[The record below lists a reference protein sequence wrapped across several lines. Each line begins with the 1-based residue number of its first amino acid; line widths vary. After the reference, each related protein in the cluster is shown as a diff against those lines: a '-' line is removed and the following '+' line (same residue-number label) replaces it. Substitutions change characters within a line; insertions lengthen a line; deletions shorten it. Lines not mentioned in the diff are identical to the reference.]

1 MKEKERRGTSI
12 RDSDS
17 HSLPNLPFSSKKNE
31 SEGQRH
37 SSVMLE
43 KDETLAKTKGGSSS
57 SMKDKIAHLFG
68 GKETSSKPGK
78 TEFKA
83 PQSNETSSMQTQEI
97 DPNDFKVQKP
107 SLKAN
112 VAAMRNPIK
121 SHSEHMEISD
131 IKSVSVRLSELEEH
145 VMEMH
150 SAFDEFVLQ
159 ADQYM
164 NYEQFIEIRKEIED
178 KIKMLDKIEK
188 SLDDSREQIVK
199 DSGYMDSIL
208 GGFKYTKKRI
218 DLLEKRL
225 DIMSKSDNSGSGAST
240 LRKLVSPFGGHDVK
254 HENGS
259 LESSGLEK
267 TISELKNQVDNLKQ
281 RDADILKELEILKA
295 GNCQSGKIEDSEMS
309 ETIKSLHKE
318 IDGLKERITS
328 HSDPGELE
336 SMKRQISEF
345 GARLENLDKGGFE
358 GVNGGDAL
366 MDGYVVADANER
378 IEALEKKMKSVFK
391 NKDADEASEEFE
403 SMRKNMVSRKAL
415 QGVKRKVDEIN
426 KRIDENALNSEKVNA
441 LRRQMDE
448 LLAMRGKNRSDKS
461 KLKKE
466 IEDEIV
472 KELDVDAKV
481 KRAMGNV
488 KKKMTAEVDAMQ
500 DAQSGGVGREEFIK
514 RQDELKR
521 EIAILK
527 KDIKGM
533 SGVQDS
539 LKEIRDVVN
548 NLRKEIRKE
557 GDERVVQ
564 SVGGGVREEDIA
576 EIRSNIEKLK
586 AISQEL

>member
-17 HSLPNLPFSSKKNE
+17 HILPNLPFSSKKNE

-57 SMKDKIAHLFG
+57 SMKEKIAHLFG

-121 SHSEHMEISD
+121 SHSEHMQISD

-225 DIMSKSDNSGSGAST
+225 DIMSKSDNSGNGAST

-281 RDADILKELEILKA
+281 RDADILKELETLKA

-391 NKDADEASEEFE
+391 NKDADGASEEFE

-415 QGVKRKVDEIN
+415 QGVKTKVDEIN

-564 SVGGGVREEDIA
+564 SVGGGVREDDIA

-586 AISQEL
+586 AISQDL